1 MKKEKWSDYASYLVL
16 SDKSGNKL
24 GCTFVSYLNFK
35 KVKEILNNIAFTDKS
50 TFVTEGESYKRK
62 ITSSE
67 AKTILDNINEVRWTH
82 NMEKIFLL
90 SNQLRIL
97 I

>member
-35 KVKEILNNIAFTDKS
+35 KVKEILNWSDDQYVECLNIQ
-50 TFVTEGESYKRK
+50 
-62 ITSSE
+62 
-67 AKTILDNINEVRWTH
+67 LNN
-82 NMEKIFLL
+82 L
-90 SNQLRIL
+90 SRENSLS
-97 I
+97 